1 MDRADE
7 AGGGRR
13 TTIASHVFINFIE
26 LNRSPGPGNSP
37 GNMLRPKTYK
47 TAPCLQAGR
56 QLKRGRSGGGW
67 QAVRLAK
74 GSLFGDLRLFDYFIF
89 CRRLY
94 MALN

>member
-7 AGGGRR
+7 AGGGRG

-56 QLKRGRSGGGW
+56 QLGKGEEWR
-67 QAVRLAK
+67 RLA
-74 GSLFGDLRLFDYFIF
+74 GSQPGEGEPLWRLAPI
-89 CRRLY
+89 
-94 MALN
+94 